1 MKADLEMS
9 PVNVTQGGNSVDEIF
24 CLSFALKNGLRF
36 HLRLCDMSKLPI
48 FELFISVG
56 NLKPKLKWI
65 FKLKLEQ
72 KNTIEL
78 SPGQTWSHSLHLA
91 VEDGATLKVSEAV
104 YD

>member
-1 MKADLEMS
+1 
-9 PVNVTQGGNSVDEIF
+9 
-24 CLSFALKNGLRF
+24 
-36 HLRLCDMSKLPI
+36 MSKLPI

-72 KNTIEL
+72 KNSIEL

-104 YD
+104 YDRILILPNNFCHYSAETISA